1 MKTLNCTIIILLGC
15 ICAVFTACK
24 DDYPIVQPVTPYE
37 KQYGE
42 AAVVWECSDSPKKAP
57 AAHPRGPSSC

>member
-42 AAVVWECSDSPKKAP
+42 AAVVWEAN
-57 AAHPRGPSSC
+57 SSELIQF